1 MVRGVGVGVFMLRLL
16 LRLVDDCAGVARET
30 CAGLFEVEAVGA
42 VADGTGVEE
51 RDTAV
56 RLDDERVDLALSG
69 RGLVNAGGHGWIVQV
84 RVLMPH

>member
-1 MVRGVGVGVFMLRLL
+1 M
-16 LRLVDDCAGVARET
+16 
-30 CAGLFEVEAVGA
+30 FEVEAVGA
-42 VADGTGVEE
+42 VAVAAGVKE

-84 RVLMPH
+84 RC

>member
-1 MVRGVGVGVFMLRLL
+1 MRSWL
-16 LRLVDDCAGVARET
+16 LRLVDGDAGVARET
-30 CAGLFEVEAVGA
+30 CAGLFKVETVGA

-56 RLDDERVDLALSG
+56 RLDDERVDLAFVG
-69 RGLVNAGGHGWIVQV
+69 GWFVDAGGHWIVQV

>member
-1 MVRGVGVGVFMLRLL
+1 MCSWL
-16 LRLVDDCAGVARET
+16 LRLVDGDAGVAGE
-30 CAGLFEVEAVGA
+30 AGARLFEVETVGA

-56 RLDDERVDLALSG
+56 RLDDERVDLALGG
-69 RGLVNAGGHGWIVQV
+69 RGLVDAGGHWIVQV